1 MAQQLSPPP
10 PAPGEGQSHRSV
22 LVAIG
27 ALLLGMLLAAL
38 DQTIVSTALPTIVS
52 ELGGLDHLSWVVT
65 AYLLAATAATPLWGK
80 LGDQYGRKKLFQTA
94 IVIFLI
100 GSALCGIAQNMPQL
114 IGFRALQ
121 GLGGGGLM
129 VLSMAIVGDLV
140 TPRERGKYQG
150 LFGAVFGVTSVLGPL
165 LGGFF
170 TEHLSW
176 RWVFYINL
184 PIGVVALVVIAAVL
198 HIPVRREKHTIDY
211 LGTFLI
217 ASVATALV
225 LVASLG
231 GTTWA
236 WSSPQIIA
244 LAVLAVVLLVAFI
257 AVERRAVEP
266 VLPLKLFR
274 IRTFSLVAVIS
285 FVIGFAMFGAMTYL
299 PTFLQVVHDIT
310 PTMSGVH
317 MLPMVFGLL
326 ITSTASGQIV
336 SRTGRWKVFP
346 LAGTALTAVG
356 LLLLHNLDENSST
369 WLMSAYFFVFGAGL
383 GLVMQVLVLV
393 AQNSVSYQDLGV
405 ATSGATFFR
414 SIGSA
419 FGVAIF
425 GTIFANRLT
434 GQLTDALAGQS
445 LPSGVDAGRLAA
457 DPRAIGQLPAD
468 LRPGVLGAYST
479 SITDVFLYAVPVVL
493 LAFVLAWFLRED
505 KLQGSVT
512 APDSRPDPRLQP
524 RRALLVR
531 RVRPRA
537 VGAGHP
543 GGPPRDLR
551 EDHRAGRLRP
561 AARGQLA
568 APADQAARH
577 RRTRA
582 ARRDRSRTAA
592 CDHRRGPAGRG
603 TRTGPPGGPADDPHR
618 RGGRG
623 RRPPL
628 PGPRGLPGRA
638 PRRLV
643 GPRAPDRPGQ
653 TRQRTDRRGQ
663 RIDQGAPAL
672 PDASPRPRGPP
683 APRRARGPP
692 PGPRRPGRPRP
703 PAPARLT
710 RPPGPPGGTVRHIAA
725 GRVTAPWRTSAPR
738 TGYGGGTPATSRYP
752 CFVYSP
758 RASTRSWRVS
768 SRSSRTPY
776 DLAASS
782 TAASSSPPPPVPRN
796 PGRTYTRVSS
806 AVPGPAASVSTSP
819 AQLAALLPYRP
830 TTNCPVGGT
839 SRPAPSSASPSAIS
853 SAVAGRCQ

>member
-1 MAQQLSPPP
+1 MAQQLSPSP

-100 GSALCGIAQNMPQL
+100 GSALCGVAQNMPQL

-236 WSSPQIIA
+236 WSSPQIIG

-274 IRTFSLVAVIS
+274 MRTFALVAVIS

-326 ITSTASGQIV
+326 ITSTGSGQIV

-346 LAGTALTAVG
+346 ILGTAITAVG
-356 LLLLHNLDENSST
+356 LLLLHQLDENSST

-405 ATSGATFFR
+405 ATSGVTFFR

-445 LPSGVDAGRLAA
+445 LPTGVDAGRLAA

-468 LRPGVLGAYST
+468 LRPSVLGAYST

-505 KLQGSVT
+505 KLRGSVT
-512 APDSRPDPRLQP
+512 APDTSQTLASNPVERSSYDECA
-524 RRALLVR
+524 RALSVLATREGRREIYEKITARAGYDLLPAASWLLLRIKRHGTVEPARLAETAPVPLHVITDAARQVEERGLARREGLQMILTDTGAEAVVRLSQAREDSLAELLGDWWGPERPTDLVKL
-531 RVRPRA
+531 VSELTAEVSGSTSERP
-537 VGAGHP
+537 HFP
-543 GGPPRDLR
+543 QPPRDHEAHLR
-551 EDHRAGRLRP
+551 HDEREALE
-561 AARGQLA
+561 
-568 APADQAARH
+568 
-577 RRTRA
+577 RRFDE
-582 ARRDRSRTAA
+582 RD
-592 CDHRRGPAGRG
+592 GL
-603 TRTGPPGGPADDPHR
+603 
-618 RGGRG
+618 G
-623 RRPPL
+623 RRL
-628 PGPRGLPGRA
+628 DGGESH
-638 PRRLV
+638 
-643 GPRAPDRPGQ
+643 
-653 TRQRTDRRGQ
+653 DRRSDGS
-663 RIDQGAPAL
+663 D
-672 PDASPRPRGPP
+672 DH
-683 APRRARGPP
+683 
-692 PGPRRPGRPRP
+692 GRQ
-703 PAPARLT
+703 
-710 RPPGPPGGTVRHIAA
+710 H
-725 GRVTAPWRTSAPR
+725 
-738 TGYGGGTPATSRYP
+738 
-752 CFVYSP
+752 
-758 RASTRSWRVS
+758 
-768 SRSSRTPY
+768 
-776 DLAASS
+776 
-782 TAASSSPPPPVPRN
+782 PPV
-796 PGRTYTRVSS
+796 
-806 AVPGPAASVSTSP
+806 
-819 AQLAALLPYRP
+819 
-830 TTNCPVGGT
+830 
-839 SRPAPSSASPSAIS
+839 
-853 SAVAGRCQ
+853 